1 MKKMLYAGAALMI
14 GASIYGFVD
23 YKRTSQKKEFK
34 TLYSEKKQVEKP
46 NLTDEKTVVVEKA
59 DITEPVTNVK
69 EVKKTNNNVRTEVKK
84 AGTRK
89 FRLKEFG
96 RGRIPDEE
104 EIVEE
109 KEVIAADSITTVHKK

>member
-89 FRLKEFG
+89 FRFKEFG

-109 KEVIAADSITTVHKK
+109 KEVIVADSVTAVHKK